1 VELNQSVET
10 AKPVERQRVPIV
22 VRSNSVPILVEA
34 IPFQTKRSI
43 SVGPVEME
51 TLPLIT
57 EVKILSSPPA
67 GSNVS
72 MAQKVQKSDRR
83 RSSTFW
89 KDSSVKHKPP
99 PQQSGQ
105 HSSRDETNI
114 VKIGSRSEPSPP
126 PSYVATVASSEE
138 ETRKEEDAK
147 ASSKVHRKPLRS
159 SSTTGIRRQNNE
171 VHDNLIRTAYFFNL
185 LCDDSRNER
194 RDSEKKAHCVLKIV
208 HIVLLQPMTYLLLKL
223 RHH

>member
-1 VELNQSVET
+1 
-10 AKPVERQRVPIV
+10 
-22 VRSNSVPILVEA
+22 
-34 IPFQTKRSI
+34 
-43 SVGPVEME
+43 ME

-171 VHDNLIRTAYFFNL
+171 EREKGLGKKSSLRTENRSHSFTSTYDLFTSKIEASLKEPDGNNRVILSSHIWNLF
-185 LCDDSRNER
+185 SKE
-194 RDSEKKAHCVLKIV
+194 
-208 HIVLLQPMTYLLLKL
+208 LQADGEGE
-223 RHH
+223 